1 MKTRG
6 ALLFY
11 ATRLYAKLRRKLQPQ
26 KQRRQ
31 KAALLVLAGIAV
43 AEVILLSFRACCGD
57 GSCALTYVCMGP
69 TAAPPP
75 PDALPGAAHVWL
87 VAIDVAALL
96 LKLLM
101 PLQLLRL
108 HRHRAAVAD
117 FLHNNPL
124 ARGADGR
131 ADGAAT
137 PRHNR
142 RQPTLPDEL
151 SKLLRQRARPDR
163 IADLEGSFLRVAK
176 GANVE
181 VVDAQSGRRAPRFL
195 RVDDEFQQLRW
206 SWNIDHVLLIDE
218 IAEVEWHGGA
228 RCTVHYH
235 ATHSSLEHQTLAWTL
250 AFAKQHEAA
259 TWVSV
264 LRLLMRVDAARHG
277 LDLQQRTRLKT
288 AFKRAAKASN
298 TLTVNQQYQFFEHL
312 NLDLRQAHAGAQLSR
327 VQLDRARALVRTEG
341 KARERTILKS
351 PEQMLANMRSPEGVM
366 HLGRETRGDGG
377 AGGSDKAGSD
387 KALGPEDALQLP
399 ERANWFFML
408 KLYAVLT
415 IQDMVQVTWVTPHI
429 SLPPSPPLHLS
440 PHIPHAVQEI
450 FASLHTEKRVPQS
463 RLRPPGGG
471 LPYRFD
477 VDEPVE
483 ANWRGGGAWYGGR
496 VGHRN
501 KDGTYTIVYHSA
513 DASWEGDSELAHRA
527 LPHFW
532 REVQLGEAPRRR
544 RRGGGAGGGGGFGRG
559 RGRRAVGS
567 PLRARVGRGGAAAA
581 LGPPA
586 ALFVARQLGLGPRG
600 AGGDPRHEPS
610 PVRVLDQLVAQH
622 VPRGQPG
629 DLRLFGGDVQAGAA
643 DGLPL
648 HRARLLR
655 RPRRPRDLPQEHA
668 DHPHPAPRRAAGAI
682 RPLHLHHRHH
692 GPPHHPLPSRRRST
706 STPSRR
712 PPTRSSSR
720 SRCTAPWMAS
730 ARSPTGASRS
740 SATSC

>member
-1 MKTRG
+1 MASYKLVAPGGYERPREMYEALNATLTSVRGSFLLVVLQLLGYAAFHAHVFCAPLQVLFWVAFLLHIALLLILYFELGLAARGMKTRG

-43 AEVILLSFRACCGD
+43 AEIILLSFRACCGD

-96 LKLLM
+96 LKLMM

-151 SKLLRQRARPDR
+151 SKLLRRARPDR

-351 PEQMLANMRSPEGVM
+351 PEQMLANMRSPEGVIN
-366 HLGRETRGDGG
+366 LGRETRGDGG

-387 KALGPEDALQLP
+387 KAP
-399 ERANWFFML
+399 
-408 KLYAVLT
+408 
-415 IQDMVQVTWVTPHI
+415 
-429 SLPPSPPLHLS
+429 
-440 PHIPHAVQEI
+440 
-450 FASLHTEKRVPQS
+450 
-463 RLRPPGGG
+463 
-471 LPYRFD
+471 
-477 VDEPVE
+477 
-483 ANWRGGGAWYGGR
+483 
-496 VGHRN
+496 
-501 KDGTYTIVYHSA
+501 
-513 DASWEGDSELAHRA
+513 
-527 LPHFW
+527 
-532 REVQLGEAPRRR
+532 
-544 RRGGGAGGGGGFGRG
+544 
-559 RGRRAVGS
+559 GRRM
-567 PLRARVGRGGAAAA
+567 
-581 LGPPA
+581 
-586 ALFVARQLGLGPRG
+586 
-600 AGGDPRHEPS
+600 
-610 PVRVLDQLVAQH
+610 
-622 VPRGQPG
+622 
-629 DLRLFGGDVQAGAA
+629 
-643 DGLPL
+643 
-648 HRARLLR
+648 
-655 RPRRPRDLPQEHA
+655 
-668 DHPHPAPRRAAGAI
+668 
-682 RPLHLHHRHH
+682 
-692 GPPHHPLPSRRRST
+692 
-706 STPSRR
+706 
-712 PPTRSSSR
+712 
-720 SRCTAPWMAS
+720 RCNCPS
-730 ARSPTGASRS
+730 ARTGS
-740 SATSC
+740 SCSSCTPC